1 MFGDPASSDELED
14 VGWHPIGRKELVPFR
29 DVTQFMLARA
39 VAVRDGTAPPEVPLF
54 CTVRSKRPHPG
65 LPRSRAGYLD
75 SKIRLSL
82 PSDRTGAASFRRSLS
97 PRSVGDPMG
106 APILPGLLSRRLP
119 VFYGWIVLACLCCAG
134 FARQGP
140 AVATLSIFIEPLTR
154 EFGWSRTALS
164 GAASLGGLLAA
175 IAAPLIGP
183 VLDRRGSRL
192 VLCAAVLVNGALL
205 MLLSLTPSLLVFYLL
220 FCVARMNWAAP
231 FELGLYGALNNWF
244 VRRRALASSI
254 LNLAQA
260 AGLIAMPLV
269 AQIAIVAEGWRAGWL
284 AIGAIDAAGRV
295 CPDLAVAGAPSGG
308 SRVAA
313 RRRAA
318 LRRAAPPLRRTRR
331 RLPEPAYSR
340 RQALGTGAF
349 WLLLLYTVLVYP
361 VQAGVSLHQAP
372 FLIERGID
380 PTIAATIVSTFS
392 LTSALATLACGA
404 LPRARADPLSA
415 GADRRDPDAWRA
427 AAARRRDRPLEGYI
441 AAGVFGFGIGAILT
455 LLPIAWAD
463 YFGRAHFGAIRGIAL
478 AGAGARP
485 GRRAGALGR
494 AARPDRRLRGLA
506 AMLRGAR
513 RAQRRR
519 GVGGPAAGHG
529 RAPRIAVP
537 SQRCSP
543 KRVSHVAVRAGS
555 S

>member
-1 MFGDPASSDELED
+1 MD
-14 VGWHPIGRKELVPFR
+14 
-29 DVTQFMLARA
+29 
-39 VAVRDGTAPPEVPLF
+39 
-54 CTVRSKRPHPG
+54 
-65 LPRSRAGYLD
+65 
-75 SKIRLSL
+75 
-82 PSDRTGAASFRRSLS
+82 
-97 PRSVGDPMG
+97 
-106 APILPGLLSRRLP
+106 APIVPGLLSRRVP

-175 IAAPLIGP
+175 VAAPLIGP

-244 VRRRALASSI
+244 VRRRTLASAT
-254 LNLAQA
+254 LNLALA
-260 AGLIAMPLV
+260 AGLIVMPLV
-269 AQIAIVAEGWRAGWL
+269 AQAAIMAQGWRAGWL
-284 AIGAIDAAGRV
+284 AIGAMTLLVGFVPIWLLLVRRPEDLGLS
-295 CPDLAVAGAPSGG
+295 PDGAPAPAGG
-308 SRVAA
+308 IA
-313 RRRAA
+313 RAA
-318 LRRAAPPLRRTRR
+318 SHGSTV
-331 RLPEPAYSR
+331 PEPAYSR

-349 WLLLLYTVLVYP
+349 WFLLLYTVLVFP

-380 PTIAATIVSTFS
+380 PTVAATIVSTFS
-392 LTSALATLACGA
+392 LTSALATLVCGA
-404 LPRARADPLSA
+404 LPRGVPIRYPLA
-415 GADRRDPDAWRA
+415 LTGTILTLGVVLMLGVETAP
-427 AAARRRDRPLEGYI
+427 EGNIAQGYV

-478 AGAGARP
+478 PAQVLAQAVGP
-485 GRRAGALGR
+485 VLSGALHDLTGSYVVSLQCF
-494 AARPDRRLRGLA
+494 AVLAGLSIAA
-506 AMLRGAR
+506 AMLAR
-513 RAQRRR
+513 QPH
-519 GVGGPAAGHG
+519 GPAPIKA
-529 RAPRIAVP
+529 
-537 SQRCSP
+537 
-543 KRVSHVAVRAGS
+543 
-555 S
+555 

>member
-1 MFGDPASSDELED
+1 MGGPL
-14 VGWHPIGRKELVPFR
+14 
-29 DVTQFMLARA
+29 
-39 VAVRDGTAPPEVPLF
+39 PP
-54 CTVRSKRPHPG
+54 
-65 LPRSRAGYLD
+65 GYL
-75 SKIRLSL
+75 S
-82 PSDRTGAASFRRSLS
+82 A
-97 PRSVGDPMG
+97 
-106 APILPGLLSRRLP
+106 RLP
-119 VFYGWIVLACLCCAG
+119 VFYGWIVLACQCCAG

-192 VLCAAVLVNGALL
+192 VLCAAVLVNGVLL

-244 VRRRALASSI
+244 VRRRALASST
-254 LNLAQA
+254 LTLAQA

-269 AQIAIVAEGWRAGWL
+269 AQFAIVVDGWRAGWL
-284 AIGAIDAAGRV
+284 AIGAMTLLIGFLPIWLLLVRRPEDLGLLPDGARAPASNPTSAASN
-295 CPDLAVAGAPSGG
+295 PAM
-308 SRVAA
+308 
-313 RRRAA
+313 
-318 LRRAAPPLRRTRR
+318 
-331 RLPEPAYSR
+331 PEPAYSR

-392 LTSALATLACGA
+392 LTSAVATLACGT
-404 LPRARADPLSA
+404 LPRAVPIRYPLALS
-415 GADRRDPDAWRA
+415 GAIVTLGVVLLLGVENAFQ
-427 AAARRRDRPLEGYI
+427 GYV

-478 AGAGARP
+478 PAQVLAQAVGP
-485 GRRAGALGR
+485 VLSGALHDLTGGYAASLQCFIVLAGLSVIAAL
-494 AARPDRRLRGLA
+494 AARTPKP
-506 AMLRGAR
+506 AM
-513 RAQRRR
+513 
-519 GVGGPAAGHG
+519 
-529 RAPRIAVP
+529 PRP
-537 SQRCSP
+537 
-543 KRVSHVAVRAGS
+543 
-555 S
+555 